1 MNNKID
7 MQQSWDVIVIGGGM
21 GGGSAAYGLAKAG
34 HQVLLVEK
42 GLSEYPDASIEGTY
56 RETPDPEKRL
66 REGRW
71 PTKLE
76 CKVNNVSSTIWP
88 PLGCGLGG
96 SSLLYGAALERLE
109 ASDFEPRQTPGGET
123 IGWPYSYDELQPY
136 YLEAE
141 KLYSVCGTQDQ
152 LDTHSQYALKPPP
165 AMSDCDRHLYQAM
178 QAANLHP
185 YRVHVGIKYQ
195 KDCLEC
201 GGYYCKQECK
211 KDSRNSCIKPALATG
226 NLTVMDQTELEKI
239 EADDKTVKE
248 VIVNRNGE
256 RISLTAKIVV
266 LAAGAY
272 FTPVLLQRSSNSH
285 WPKGI
290 GNNHDLVGRFL
301 MFHASDFIAIWP
313 KEKLSRVGPQK
324 TIAFR
329 DLYSHNDMR
338 LGELQSTGL
347 TAGYGNILYFLKL
360 KFDQSPFRKLR
371 FLRPFLR
378 IPAKIAAWLFSEAT
392 VFATI
397 VEDQPYADNRV
408 LYDPN
413 ALSTMRFEYKVRG
426 ELEERVK
433 LFRKLFRKILHT
445 HRMFSLNEDVSLNY
459 GHPCGTCR
467 AGSSPENSVV
477 DADCKVHELDNLYL
491 ADGSFM
497 PSSGGTNPSLTIA
510 ANALRVA
517 AKISQKLKQGA
528 N

>member
-1 MNNKID
+1 MNDAIEMK
-7 MQQSWDVIVIGGGM
+7 QLWDVIIIGAGM
-21 GGGSAAYGLAKAG
+21 GGGSAAYALAKAG

-42 GLSEYPDASIEGTY
+42 GLSDYPDASIEGTY
-56 RETPDPEKRL
+56 QETPDPAKRL

-76 CKVNNVSSTIWP
+76 CTVNNVSSTIWP

-109 ASDFEPRQTPGGET
+109 PSDFEVRETPSGES
-123 IGWPYSYDELQPY
+123 IGWPYRYQDLQPY
-136 YLEAE
+136 YREAE
-141 KLYSVCGTQDQ
+141 RLYAVCGTPDP
-152 LDTHSQYALKPPP
+152 LDNRSDYELLPPP
-165 AMSDCDRHLYQAM
+165 AMSECDRHLFQAM

-185 YRVHVGIKYQ
+185 YRIHVGMKYQ

-226 NLTVMDQTELEKI
+226 HLTIMDQAEVEHI
-239 EADDKTVKE
+239 EADATRVKE
-248 VIVNRNGE
+248 IIVKRDGQLFSLKAKVI
-256 RISLTAKIVV
+256 V

-272 FTPVLLQRSSNSH
+272 FTPVLLQRSINAH
-285 WPKGI
+285 WPNGV
-290 GNNHDLVGRFL
+290 GNQHDLVGRYL

-313 KEKLSRVGPQK
+313 KGKLSRVGPQK

-329 DLYSHNDMR
+329 DLYNHSGER

-360 KFDQSPFRKLR
+360 KFDQSPFRKLT
-371 FLRPFLR
+371 FLRPLLR

-408 LYDPN
+408 RFDPT
-413 ALSTMRFEYKVRG
+413 ALSSMRFEYKVQK
-426 ELEERVK
+426 ELEQRVK
-433 LFRKLFRKILHT
+433 MFRTLFKQKLRS
-445 HRMFSLNEDVSLNY
+445 HRMFALNEDVSLNY

-467 AGSSPENSVV
+467 SGTSPENSVV
-477 DADCKVHELDNLYL
+477 DGDCKVHGIENLYIVD
-491 ADGSFM
+491 ASFM
-497 PSSGGTNPSLTIA
+497 PSSGGTNPSLTVA
-510 ANALRVA
+510 ANALRVGEI
-517 AKISQKLKQGA
+517 ISSRLRKGTV
-528 N
+528 

>member
-1 MNNKID
+1 
-7 MQQSWDVIVIGGGM
+7 
-21 GGGSAAYGLAKAG
+21 
-34 HQVLLVEK
+34 
-42 GLSEYPDASIEGTY
+42 IEGTY
-56 RETPDPEKRL
+56 QETADPAKRL

-76 CKVNNVSSTIWP
+76 CKINQVSSTIWP

-109 ASDFEPRQTPGGET
+109 ASDFAVRQTPAGEE
-123 IGWPYSYDELQPY
+123 IGWPYTYEELQPY

-152 LDTHSQYALKPPP
+152 RDTHSRYELRPPP

-178 QAANLHP
+178 QAASLHP
-185 YRVHVGIKYQ
+185 YRIHVGMKYE

-201 GGYYCKQECK
+201 GGYYCKRECK

-226 NLTVMDQTELEKI
+226 NLTIMDQAEVEHI
-239 EADDKTVKE
+239 EADATSVKE
-248 VIVNRNGE
+248 IIVNRNGE
-256 RISLTAKIVV
+256 RSTLTGKIIV

-272 FTPVLLQRSSNSH
+272 FTPVLMQRSVNQY
-285 WPKGI
+285 WPNGI
-290 GNNHDLVGRFL
+290 GNRHDQVGRYL

-313 KEKLSRVGPQK
+313 KGKFSRVGPQK

-329 DLYSHNDMR
+329 DFYEHQDLR

-360 KFDQSPFRKLR
+360 KFDQSPFRKLA

-397 VEDQPYADNRV
+397 VEDHPYADNRV
-408 LYDPN
+408 IYDAK
-413 ALSTMRFEYKVRG
+413 ALSSMRFEYQIRP
-426 ELEERVK
+426 ELEER
-433 LFRKLFRKILHT
+433 
-445 HRMFSLNEDVSLNY
+445 
-459 GHPCGTCR
+459 
-467 AGSSPENSVV
+467 
-477 DADCKVHELDNLYL
+477 
-491 ADGSFM
+491 
-497 PSSGGTNPSLTIA
+497 
-510 ANALRVA
+510 
-517 AKISQKLKQGA
+517 
-528 N
+528 